1 MKANQSLT
9 TGTGPISVSR
19 AIQTSLSANTRR
31 AYRAAWR
38 RFVSYCDELGVDPLA
53 AAPDDVAKF
62 LARMASVPR
71 SSRATTKKG
80 EPLALGTI
88 KILVAA
94 INRKYRDEKRPSPAD
109 DPQVASVLRGLG
121 QLLPKQPRQ
130 VRALREFDL
139 RGMLRYC
146 DDLARQRP
154 YRTRAA
160 RDAAA
165 LAIGFAGALRRSEI
179 CGLRLADVE
188 FMEPH
193 GVLVHI
199 RTSKTDQAGEGQT
212 VAIPDGALIQPV
224 KRIRA
229 WLDVSGITSGPLLQ
243 TVRRGGA
250 IRGRRM
256 HPSDIARIVKRY
268 AEAVGLDPSKYSGH
282 SLRAGF
288 VTSAAIHRAR
298 LDKIMEVT
306 RHTSPRTVLRYIRQA
321 NAFEDHA
328 GAAFL

>member
-1 MKANQSLT
+1 MKSSHSLT
-9 TGTGPISVSR
+9 AETDITVRR
-19 AIQTSLSANTRR
+19 AIQTSLSVSTRR
-31 AYRAAWR
+31 AYGAAWR
-38 RFVSYCDELGVDPLA
+38 RFAAYCDELGLDPLA
-53 AAPDDVAKF
+53 VTPDDVARF
-62 LARMASVPR
+62 LVRMASIPR

-80 EPLALGTI
+80 EPLALASI
-88 KILVAA
+88 RILVAA
-94 INRKYRDEKRPSPAD
+94 INRRYRDEGRRSPAD

-130 VRALREFDL
+130 VKALREFDL
-139 RGMLRYC
+139 RGMLRHC
-146 DDLARQRP
+146 DDLARQAS
-154 YRTRAA
+154 YRTRAV
-160 RDAAA
+160 RDAAV

-179 CGLRLADVE
+179 CGLRLADID

-199 RTSKTDQAGEGQT
+199 RRSKTDQTGEGQT
-212 VAIPDGALIQPV
+212 VAIPDGDLIQPV
-224 KRIRA
+224 KRMRA

-243 TVRRGGA
+243 TLRRGGT
-250 IRGRRM
+250 IRGRSM
-256 HPSDIARIVKRY
+256 HPSDVARIVKRY
-268 AEAVGLDPSKYSGH
+268 AEVVGLDPSEYSGH

-306 RHTSPRTVLRYIRQA
+306 RHTSPRTVLRYVRQA